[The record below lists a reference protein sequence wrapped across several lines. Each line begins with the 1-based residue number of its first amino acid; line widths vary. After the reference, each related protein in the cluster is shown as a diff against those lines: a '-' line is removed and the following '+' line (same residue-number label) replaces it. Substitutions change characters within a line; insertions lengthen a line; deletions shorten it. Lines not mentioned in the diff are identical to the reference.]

1 MQIEMWTTVLTN
13 ALTKS
18 ILAGNSPAT
27 ALLLII
33 PNTNPNKAITTASC
47 TESHFTIITDCIF
60 DHEFY

>member
-1 MQIEMWTTVLTN
+1 MCTTVLTN

-33 PNTNPNKAITTASC
+33 PNTNPNKAITTANPFKKYSFF
-47 TESHFTIITDCIF
+47 TQIPPLHFA
-60 DHEFY
+60 Y